1 MSSIILEP
9 LAGALGPYGRR
20 AGFATRYCPTTMT
33 TITIQALTF
42 QQLQSYIADYLNL
55 SIVYNCSMKAQLEMN
70 GTVRHCETG
79 EFNQIN
85 GSNGLHMTMKS
96 DGNT

>member
-1 MSSIILEP
+1 MVCRPNDDDDDEGVAVPLSSIILEP

-42 QQLQSYIADYLNL
+42 QQLQSYIADNLNL
-55 SIVYNCSMKAQLEMN
+55 SIVHYCSTLK
-70 GTVRHCETG
+70 
-79 EFNQIN
+79 
-85 GSNGLHMTMKS
+85 
-96 DGNT
+96 